1 MTGPILVHDPLTLAI
16 AALVGA
22 AVGSFLNV
30 CVMRWP
36 VRMSVFAP
44 PSRCVQCERRIRW
57 FENLPLLGYLLVRGR
72 CTGCGVALSLQYPV
86 VEAVAALVWAG
97 MTARWGLEWEAL
109 RGSLFLTILLGVAI
123 ADARTYTIPDQF
135 SLGGAAIGIAL
146 APLAGGPEAR
156 DAVLGAALGLGLL
169 WVVAELGRLA
179 LGRDAMGGG
188 DVKMMAMAGAFLG
201 PWGVV
206 VTLFAGSLLGAL
218 IYGPVS
224 LRSGRPVPF
233 GIFLAL
239 GAAIAYNWGA
249 ALAAWYGG
257 LLGM

>member
-1 MTGPILVHDPLTLAI
+1 MNDPASVQDPLIWAI

-22 AVGSFLNV
+22 AAGSFLNV
-30 CVMRWP
+30 CVVRWP
-36 VRMSVFAP
+36 LRMSVLAP
-44 PSRCVQCERRIRW
+44 PSRCARCERRVRW
-57 FENLPLLGYLLVRGR
+57 FENLPVAGYLLVRGR
-72 CTGCGVALSLQYPV
+72 CAGCGVGLSLQYPV
-86 VEAVAALVWAG
+86 VEVVTALVWAG
-97 MTARWGLEWEAL
+97 MAARWGLQWEAL
-109 RGSLFLTILLGVAI
+109 RGSLFLTILLGIAI
-123 ADARTYTIPDQF
+123 ADARTYIIPDQF

-146 APLAGGPEAR
+146 AIVAEGPGVTG
-156 DAVLGAALGLGLL
+156 AVVGAALGLGLL
-169 WVVAELGRLA
+169 WIVAVLGRLA

-224 LRSGRPVPF
+224 WRSGRPVPF

-239 GAAIAYNWGA
+239 GAGIAYNWGA
-249 ALAAWYGG
+249 ALAAWYSGM
-257 LLGM
+257 LGM